1 MVCRHPNCNNKGAIC
16 CRCQLKYHC
25 DNGHTLESFV
35 PLDEVLILCQT
46 QNPKAEYFEDLSV
59 DGILEVQQLQS
70 TLSNINNSIQEQ
82 LKRELLILGQYQK
95 PFKDIY
101 GIIAHYSQID
111 GDISRTDD
119 GTQGGMKSDF
129 LNIMQ
134 YIANKIIIVD
144 GEFTIDQSDMNNCLT
159 EIIERKRKNLNILQ
173 KLNKKS
179 QKQAKIISALFQTG
193 CSFGLDQHI
202 PISQFDS
209 WVQIYNAQYF
219 ENTTYQDIISLV
231 IPQNSLIMVGIL
243 KEKYLEFCAIDRYKA
258 IFKGKINSYS
268 KLNWTLN
275 QVIFGCECLK
285 WNLNQQLLDQ
295 QIDQKEYL
303 YHLNDR
309 RVIYYLEI

>member
-1 MVCRHPNCNNKGAIC
+1 MVCRHPNCINKGAIC

-59 DGILEVQQLQS
+59 DGMLEVQQLQS

-101 GIIAHYSQID
+101 GIISHYSQID
-111 GDISRTDD
+111 GDTSRTDD

-129 LNIMQ
+129 MAIMQ
-134 YIANKIIIVD
+134 YIADRIIVVD
-144 GEFTIDQSDMNNCLT
+144 GEFAIDQSDMNNCLT
-159 EIIERKRKNLNILQ
+159 QIIERKRKNLSILQ

-179 QKQAKIISALFQTG
+179 QKQARIISALFQTG

-202 PISQFDS
+202 PISQFNQ
-209 WVQIYNAQYF
+209 WVQLLRHC
-219 ENTTYQDIISLV
+219 IIGDPSEQFNNGWHLERE
-231 IPQNSLIMVGIL
+231 IL
-243 KEKYLEFCAIDRYKA
+243 GVLCNRPIQGSFQRESQFL
-258 IFKGKINSYS
+258 FKIKVDF
-268 KLNWTLN
+268 KLGQFWM
-275 QVIFGCECLK
+275 
-285 WNLNQQLLDQ
+285 
-295 QIDQKEYL
+295 
-303 YHLNDR
+303 
-309 RVIYYLEI
+309 